1 MLVVL
6 IFLITSRSDY
16 ARVSYLDNVAGKHKF
31 SLALWEIQHLPL
43 KWSHLVWEMFPGNK
57 PSDEERKEIGTEYLS
72 IVRKLN
78 IYEEQVSTSQTLSNP
93 KYLSAIESLE
103 IERKMLKARAEEAIE
118 SILSEVIQQ
127 QGLGLPFGILLP
139 PTDFHFGSPP
149 HILVTSPRDVIKL
162 SGTKLINPSITG
174 AERHSLEKSA
184 ESDGKTSA
192 LVDDLAGIG
201 TYPAI
206 VSDSTSLRN
215 LLRTAAHEWLH
226 NYWILHPL
234 GRNMWDSTEMRTIN
248 ETSANIAGNEIGD
261 LAFQLM
267 GEDLSD
273 SINKYKHQ
281 SALSHWDNQ
290 LIETRKEVDRLLS
303 LNEIEKAEKLMKE
316 KTWELR
322 LAGYGVRKINQAYF
336 AFRGQYADGPASTS
350 TAGKDLQEYRSYFPD
365 VGSFIRSIST
375 VSSNKQFLEL
385 LNGKRG
391 DDPNP
396 TALQQHSRIRE

>member
-1 MLVVL
+1 MIYYDLLSIV
-6 IFLITSRSDY
+6 
-16 ARVSYLDNVAGKHKF
+16 
-31 SLALWEIQHLPL
+31 
-43 KWSHLVWEMFPGNK
+43 
-57 PSDEERKEIGTEYLS
+57 TEYLS

-78 IYEEQVSTSQTLSNP
+78 IYEEQVGTSQTLSNP

-149 HILVTSPRDVIKL
+149 HILVTSPRDVIKP

-184 ESDGKTSA
+184 ESDGETSA
-192 LVDDLAGIG
+192 LVDDLAGLG

-261 LAFQLM
+261 LAFELM
-267 GEDLSD
+267 G
-273 SINKYKHQ
+273 
-281 SALSHWDNQ
+281 
-290 LIETRKEVDRLLS
+290 
-303 LNEIEKAEKLMKE
+303 
-316 KTWELR
+316 
-322 LAGYGVRKINQAYF
+322 
-336 AFRGQYADGPASTS
+336 
-350 TAGKDLQEYRSYFPD
+350 
-365 VGSFIRSIST
+365 
-375 VSSNKQFLEL
+375 
-385 LNGKRG
+385 
-391 DDPNP
+391 
-396 TALQQHSRIRE
+396 